1 MISGEAKQRG
11 RIAEDPIKTVV
22 VYEDEVLKKKKYHI
36 SVFEGKLIEEIFDS
50 SKRKSLIPNNFTI
63 ADAGVGESFIL
74 RYMKQ
79 YNVNKL
85 TEL

>member
-1 MISGEAKQRG
+1 MINGNVKQRG

-22 VYEDEVLKKKKYHI
+22 VYNREKSKKYYI
-36 SVFEGKLIEEIFDS
+36 SVFEGKSIEEIFDS
-50 SKRKSLIPNNFTI
+50 SKRKPLIPNNFTI
-63 ADAGVGESFIL
+63 TDAGVGESFIT